1 MKDLV
6 AFVVESLVDNP
17 EDVQVTEVRGR
28 GSTVL
33 ELAVAQA
40 DMGRVI
46 GKGGRVIDSI
56 RTLLQVRAAKD
67 GKRVELELLEVDEL
81 R

>member
-6 AFVVESLVDNP
+6 AFMVESLVDHP
-17 EDVQVTEVRGR
+17 EEVQVTEVRGR
-28 GSTVL
+28 ASTVV
-33 ELAVAQA
+33 ELAVARP

-56 RTLLQVRAAKD
+56 RALMQVRAAKE
-67 GKRVELELLEVDEL
+67 GKRVELELLEADEL
-81 R
+81 G

>member
-6 AFVVESLVDNP
+6 TFLVESLVDQP
-17 EDVQVTEVRGR
+17 EEVIVTEVRDR
-28 GSTVL
+28 ATTVI
-33 ELAVAQA
+33 ELSVAA
-40 DMGRVI
+40 PDMGRII

-56 RTLLQVRAAKD
+56 RTLLQVRAAKE
-67 GKRVELELLEVDEL
+67 GHRVELELLEADEM

>member
-6 AFVVESLVDNP
+6 AFIVESLVDSP
-17 EDVQVTEVRGR
+17 EEVQVTEVRGR
-28 GSTVL
+28 GSTVV

-46 GKGGRVIDSI
+46 GKSGRVIDSI

-67 GKRVELELLEVDEL
+67 GKRVELELLEADEL

>member
-6 AFVVESLVDNP
+6 AFLVENLVDSP
-17 EDVQVTEVRGR
+17 EEVQVTEVRGR
-28 GSTVL
+28 ASTVI
-33 ELAVAQA
+33 ELSVARP

-56 RTLLQVRAAKD
+56 RTLMQVRAAKE
-67 GKRVELELLEVDEL
+67 GKRVELELLEADED

>member
-6 AFVVESLVDNP
+6 AFIVESLVDNP
-17 EDVQVTEVRGR
+17 EEVQVTEVRGR
-28 GSTVL
+28 GSTVV

-46 GKGGRVIDSI
+46 GKSGRVIDSI

-67 GKRVELELLEVDEL
+67 GKLVELELLEADEL

>member
-6 AFVVESLVDNP
+6 TYLVESLVEQP
-17 EDVQVTEVRGR
+17 EEVIVTEVRDR
-28 GSTVL
+28 ATTVI
-33 ELAVAQA
+33 ELSVAA
-40 DMGRVI
+40 PDMGRII

-56 RTLLQVRAAKD
+56 RTLMKVRAAKE
-67 GKRVELELLEVDEL
+67 GRRVDLELLEADEM

>member
-6 AFVVESLVDNP
+6 TYLVESLVEQP
-17 EDVQVTEVRGR
+17 EEVIATEVRDR
-28 GSTVL
+28 ATTVI
-33 ELAVAQA
+33 ELSVAA
-40 DMGRVI
+40 PDMGRII

-56 RTLLQVRAAKD
+56 RTLMKVRAAKE
-67 GKRVELELLEVDEL
+67 GRRVELELLEADEM

>member
-6 AFVVESLVDNP
+6 AYIVESIVDEPEEVQVVE
-17 EDVQVTEVRGR
+17 VRDR
-28 GSTVL
+28 ASTIV
-33 ELAVAQA
+33 ELAVAA
-40 DMGRVI
+40 EDMGRVI

-56 RTLLQVRAAKD
+56 RTLIQIRAAKD
-67 GKRVELELLEVDEL
+67 GKRVELELLEAGDL

>member
-6 AFVVESLVDNP
+6 AFIVESLVDNP
-17 EDVQVTEVRGR
+17 DDVQVTEVRGR
-28 GSTVL
+28 GTTVV
-33 ELAVAQA
+33 ELAVAQG

-46 GKGGRVIDSI
+46 GRSGRVIDSI

-67 GKRVELELLEVDEL
+67 GKRVELELLEADEL

>member
-6 AFVVESLVDNP
+6 AYIVESIVDVPEEVQVVE
-17 EDVQVTEVRGR
+17 VRDR
-28 GSTVL
+28 ASTIV
-33 ELAVAQA
+33 ELAVAA
-40 DMGRVI
+40 EDMGRVI

-56 RTLLQVRAAKD
+56 RTLIQIRAAKD
-67 GKRVELELLEVDEL
+67 GKRVELELLEAGDL

>member
-6 AFVVESLVDNP
+6 AFIVESLVDNP
-17 EDVQVTEVRGR
+17 EEVQVTEVRGR
-28 GSTVL
+28 GSTVV

-46 GKGGRVIDSI
+46 GKSGRVIDSI

-67 GKRVELELLEVDEL
+67 GQRVELELLEADEL

>member
-6 AFVVESLVDNP
+6 AFIVESLVDNP
-17 EDVQVTEVRGR
+17 EEVQVTEVRGR

-46 GKGGRVIDSI
+46 GKSGRVIDSI

-67 GKRVELELLEVDEL
+67 GRRVELELLEADEL

>member
-6 AFVVESLVDNP
+6 AFIVESLVDEP
-17 EDVQVTEVRGR
+17 EEVHVAEVRDKA
-28 GSTVL
+28 STVI
-33 ELAVAQA
+33 ELAVAA
-40 DMGRVI
+40 PDMGRVI

-56 RTLLQVRAAKD
+56 RTLMQVRAAKD
-67 GKRVELELLEVDEL
+67 GLRVELELLEAGEL

>member
-6 AFVVESLVDNP
+6 EYVVKSLVDNP
-17 EDVQVTEVRGR
+17 DDVQVYEVPGKA
-28 GSTVL
+28 STIIEL
-33 ELAVAQA
+33 EVAA
-40 DMGRVI
+40 DDMGRII

-56 RTLLQVRAAKD
+56 RSIVQIRAAKE
-67 GKRVELELLEVDEL
+67 GQRVELELLEAGES

>member
-6 AFVVESLVDNP
+6 DFLVRSLVDSP
-17 EDVQVTEVRGR
+17 DDVVVSEVRDR
-28 GSTVL
+28 ATTIVEVS
-33 ELAVAQA
+33 VAA
-40 DMGRVI
+40 PDMGRII

-56 RTLLQVRAAKD
+56 RALVQVRAAKE
-67 GKRVELELLEVDEL
+67 GRRVELELLEADEL

>member
-6 AFVVESLVDNP
+6 AFIVESLVDDP
-17 EDVQVTEVRGR
+17 EEVQVAEVRGR
-28 GSTVL
+28 GSSVV
-33 ELAVAQA
+33 ELSVAA
-40 DMGRVI
+40 PDMGRVI

-56 RTLLQVRAAKD
+56 RTLMQVRAAKD
-67 GKRVELELLEVDEL
+67 GIRADLELLEADEL

>member
-6 AFVVESLVDNP
+6 AFMVESLVDHP
-17 EDVQVTEVRGR
+17 EEVSVTEVRDR
-28 GSTVL
+28 TSTVV
-33 ELAVAQA
+33 ELSVAA
-40 DMGRVI
+40 PDMGRII

-56 RTLLQVRAAKD
+56 RALLQVRAAKE
-67 GKRVELELLEVDEL
+67 GRRVELELLEADEL

>member
-6 AFVVESLVDNP
+6 AFIVQSIVDQPDEVNVVEVKDRAL
-17 EDVQVTEVRGR
+17 
-28 GSTVL
+28 TVI
-33 ELAVAQA
+33 ELSVAGP

-46 GKGGRVIDSI
+46 GKSGRVIDSI
-56 RTLLQVRAAKD
+56 RTLVQVRAAKE
-67 GKRVELELLEVDEL
+67 GRRVEVELLEADEL

>member
-6 AFVVESLVDNP
+6 SFIVESLVDNP
-17 EDVQVTEVRGR
+17 EEVQVSEVTSRA
-28 GSTVL
+28 STII
-33 ELAVAQA
+33 ELAVAA
-40 DMGRVI
+40 PDMGRVI

-56 RTLLQVRAAKD
+56 RTLVNVRAAKE
-67 GKRVELELLEVDEL
+67 GRRVELELLEADEL

>member
-6 AFVVESLVDNP
+6 AFMVESLVDHP
-17 EDVQVTEVRGR
+17 EEVQVTEVRGR
-28 GSTVL
+28 GSTVV
-33 ELAVAQA
+33 ELAVARA

-56 RTLLQVRAAKD
+56 RALMQVRAAKE
-67 GKRVELELLEVDEL
+67 GKRVELELLEADEL
-81 R
+81 G

>member
-6 AFVVESLVDNP
+6 AFIVESLVDNP
-17 EDVQVTEVRGR
+17 EEVQVTEVRGR
-28 GSTVL
+28 GSTVV
-33 ELAVAQA
+33 ELAVSQP

-46 GKGGRVIDSI
+46 GKCGRVIDSI

-67 GKRVELELLEVDEL
+67 GKRVELELLEADEL